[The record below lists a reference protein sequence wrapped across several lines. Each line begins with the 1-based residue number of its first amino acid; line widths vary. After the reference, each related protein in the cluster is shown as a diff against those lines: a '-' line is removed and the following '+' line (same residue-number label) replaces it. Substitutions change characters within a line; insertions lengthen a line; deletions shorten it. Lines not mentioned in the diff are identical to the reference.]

1 MRSIFLIPLFCAVV
15 VAGLFSASVTQA
27 QEDIPYLQTK
37 GEVLEV
43 VSTEYREVG
52 GTGTQ
57 RPFQTLR
64 IEIIEGEKEGQ
75 IITTETDFPRIT
87 KGTTLYL
94 GYWTDPE
101 GGDHFDVVGIDRLVP
116 MLILA
121 GVFVAIIILFGG
133 WRGVRSLLSLGA
145 SFFILL
151 YVLVPGLLGGWN
163 PLLASSVVAGG
174 ILFGAIFFTHGFN
187 RESFSAYAGT
197 MIAILLTGALALVAV
212 NATSLSGFADESSLF
227 LNFNTQGSLD
237 FVGLL
242 LGAIIIGALGVLDD
256 IAITQAA
263 VVNELYKS
271 NASLKPI
278 EVYRRA
284 LRVGREHVGALVN
297 TLALAYTGAAL
308 PLILLFSVSS
318 YRPDVILNMEMVAT
332 EIVRILVGSIG
343 LVLAVPVVTALA
355 VILLRAQKKET

>member
-1 MRSIFLIPLFCAVV
+1 MRSTLLLSVFCAVIVTALFCATP
-15 VAGLFSASVTQA
+15 ANA
-27 QEDIPYLQTK
+27 QDVPYTQTK
-37 GEVLEV
+37 GKVLEV

-57 RPFQTLR
+57 RPYQTLR
-64 IEIIEGEKEGQ
+64 VEIIEGEKRGEV
-75 IITTETDFPRIT
+75 ITTETDFPRIN
-87 KGTTLYL
+87 KGDTLYV
-94 GYWTDPE
+94 GYWTDTE
-101 GGDHFDVVGIDRLVP
+101 GMDHFDVVGIDRLVP
-116 MLILA
+116 LLILA
-121 GVFVAIIILFGG
+121 GVFVATIILFGG

-163 PLLASSVVAGG
+163 PFFASSLVAAG

-187 RESFSAYAGT
+187 RESVSAYVGT
-197 MIAILLTGALALVAV
+197 MVAIVLTGLLAMVAV
-212 NATSLSGFADESSLF
+212 DATSLSGFADESSLF

-271 NASLKPI
+271 NSKLSAMH
-278 EVYRRA
+278 VYKRA

-332 EIVRILVGSIG
+332 EIVRIIVGSIG
-343 LVLAVPVVTALA
+343 LVLAVPVVTGLA
-355 VILLRAQKKET
+355 VILLRSQKEKAL